1 MKLFNKLALVATIA
15 AGIGLT
21 SCQEELTY
29 EVGAPAAKDSAVVY
43 FANDISD
50 VLLQISDSTIQIEVA
65 RFATEAATYDL
76 DVTLEAGTE
85 ARFEIPTSVTF
96 DQGDLDTTITV
107 FVAGIDLM
115 RNYTV
120 KIAID
125 EDWVNPYAIG
135 ENVVISFKVMR
146 EDYAPYVTGVYY
158 NGFLANL
165 GLPQAWE
172 ATLQYSPSQDLYR
185 FVDCWGG
192 GTNVLFAWDKATKIT
207 MNPTTVPTGYS
218 YGDYGQIVASYI
230 ADKCFAVVDSTT
242 NEVQMIF
249 TNKMTLPDTGMAF
262 NGEHTEAFVFVMPNA
277 EATEQE

>member
-85 ARFEIPTSVTF
+85 DLFEIPTSVTF

-125 EDWVNPYAIG
+125 EDWVNPYAAG
-135 ENVVISFKVMR
+135 ENTVVAFDIMR
-146 EDYAPYVTGVYY
+146 EDYAPYAVGTYVDY
-158 NGFLANL
+158 FLYGPEYPYEKVL
-165 GLPQAWE
+165 E
-172 ATLQYSPSQDLYR
+172 YSPALDTYR
-185 FVDCWGG
+185 MKDCWDLGTTEVFTFKWDGG
-192 GTNVLFAWDKATKIT
+192 ENIALGTSVLK
-207 MNPTTVPTGYS
+207 TGYNHPS
-218 YGDYGQIVASYI
+218 YGMVSANYLTAQVMTQD
-230 ADKCFAVVDSTT
+230 
-242 NEVQMIF
+242 NLVQ
-249 TNKMTLPDTGMAF
+249 
-262 NGEHTEAFVFVMPNA
+262 FVFNIKWTVSAGSFGEYPNLFVFERPNA
-277 EATEQE
+277 AE